1 MTIKLVL
8 ASPNDSTAEH
18 ITQVLAEADSISLM
32 QVVREAS
39 DVSDALERSPDTDIL
54 VVDARLDGGR
64 GLAVA
69 RSIASASPLLGIV
82 MLVDQAGPEQFAAAM
97 ESGAR
102 SVISS
107 ASSLAEIVSRLES
120 VAQWVTAARSAV
132 GSDSTLG
139 RGGRVIAV
147 AGAKGGV
154 GTSAVA
160 LLLAQSLLGTRT
172 VGLVDFDLQSG
183 DLAAYL
189 GVHTRRSV
197 VDLVDI
203 AGEMSGRILRETSY
217 DVPGG
222 LRLLSAPNDGERE
235 EEMTPR
241 AARAVVSA
249 LRFQYDVSIVDVG
262 SHLTE
267 ATASV
272 LEEADLTLLVVTPDL
287 PALRSA
293 RRTLA
298 MWERLMVRSRSGV
311 QVVLNRQN
319 RRSEVTETLAVRI
332 IETPIDASVPDG
344 GAAFESAMN
353 TASIATAV
361 GPAHTAVAKLGE
373 QILRVPTVEPGD
385 LGEAEPTV
393 PASRGQRRRL
403 RAGSSSGQIAVETP
417 VVFTIAIIVF
427 LLCAQGVA
435 WGTGF
440 LFARNA
446 ASEGARTV
454 GVMPYGPDAVALA
467 TRDATDELVGPW
479 RREADVTVGPDS
491 VVVRI
496 GAPVVIP
503 GVSLSSTVSVP
514 VQRDDA

>member
-120 VAQWVTAARSAV
+120 VAQWVTAARSARRV
-132 GSDSTLG
+132 GLHPRARRRASS
-139 RGGRVIAV
+139 RWPAR
-147 AGAKGGV
+147 KGGV

-160 LLLAQSLLGTRT
+160 LLLAPSLLGTRT

-222 LRLLSAPNDGERE
+222 LRLLP
-235 EEMTPR
+235 PR
-241 AARAVVSA
+241 TT
-249 LRFQYDVSIVDVG
+249 G
-262 SHLTE
+262 
-267 ATASV
+267 
-272 LEEADLTLLVVTPDL
+272 
-287 PALRSA
+287 SA
-293 RRTLA
+293 RR
-298 MWERLMVRSRSGV
+298 R
-311 QVVLNRQN
+311 
-319 RRSEVTETLAVRI
+319 
-332 IETPIDASVPDG
+332 
-344 GAAFESAMN
+344 
-353 TASIATAV
+353 
-361 GPAHTAVAKLGE
+361 
-373 QILRVPTVEPGD
+373 
-385 LGEAEPTV
+385 
-393 PASRGQRRRL
+393 
-403 RAGSSSGQIAVETP
+403 
-417 VVFTIAIIVF
+417 
-427 LLCAQGVA
+427 
-435 WGTGF
+435 
-440 LFARNA
+440 
-446 ASEGARTV
+446 
-454 GVMPYGPDAVALA
+454 
-467 TRDATDELVGPW
+467 
-479 RREADVTVGPDS
+479 
-491 VVVRI
+491 
-496 GAPVVIP
+496 
-503 GVSLSSTVSVP
+503 
-514 VQRDDA
+514 